1 MQIAVGVKK
10 SLVAS
15 AKPSI
20 DKSMSVR
27 FGIIF
32 ITTKNIRPLNRNL
45 AALVGTEMITVLI
58 DDADLQAGAHAHGA
72 GFAVPWRKRIRG
84 HLVSRFSH
92 SIGFDERNF
101 EEIFDFVDQI

>member
-10 SLVAS
+10 CLVAS
-15 AKPSI
+15 AKTSI

-32 ITTKNIRPLNRNL
+32 ITTKNIGPLNSNL
-45 AALVGTEMITVLI
+45 AALVGTEMITVFV

-72 GFAVPWRKRIRG
+72 GFAVPRRKWIRG
-84 HLVSRFSH
+84 HLVSRFRH
-92 SIGFDERNF
+92 PVGFDERNF
-101 EEIFDFVDQI
+101 EEIFDFVD